1 MARMSAGVPRY
12 HQVFTVLRQRIAD
25 GFYAP
30 GEQLPPEDSLAGEW
44 DVSRA
49 TLRQAV
55 GLLVAGGLVRREQ
68 GRGTFVIGSRPEP
81 LSLTFRGSLED
92 LIESTRVTKMSS
104 VRVDRRQTL
113 PAHIAVRLHLPS
125 EQGTIVRRVRVGAD
139 GRPFGTLVNYLGD
152 DLGKKGTVEGLRRAT
167 LLELLESRGV
177 RLGGAEQRIRA
188 EVADVEVAA
197 DLDIS
202 VSQAVLA
209 VERLVRD
216 TDGRP
221 VELLRSWYR
230 SDMYEYRMVFGRDG
244 SAPQR

>member
-1 MARMSAGVPRY
+1 MSSGVPRY
-12 HQVFTVLRQRIAD
+12 HQVFSVLRQRIAD

-30 GEQLPPEDSLAGEW
+30 GEQLPPEDALAREW

-55 GLLVAGGLVRREQ
+55 GQLVAGGFVRREQ
-68 GRGTFVIGSRPEP
+68 GRGTFVIGSQPEP
-81 LSLTFRGSLED
+81 LWLTFRGSLED
-92 LIESTRVTKMSS
+92 LIASTRITKMSS
-104 VRVDRRQTL
+104 VRVDRRQML
-113 PAHIAVRLHLPS
+113 PVHIAARLHLS
-125 EQGTIVRRVRVGAD
+125 SATGTVVRRVRVAPD

-152 DLGKKGTVEGLRRAT
+152 DLGKMITVEGLRRAT
-167 LLELLESRGV
+167 LLELIESRGV

-197 DLDIS
+197 DLNIS

-216 TDGRP
+216 TDGHP
-221 VELLRSWYR
+221 VELLQSWYR
-230 SDMYEYRMVFGRDG
+230 SDMYEYRMVFSRDG
-244 SAPQR
+244 IEPQG